1 NHEPI
6 SAFEWFGYSPIFI
19 EPLTKKNTNNHS
31 IMKKGFVKLYREYDE
46 RKWAS
51 DPVTLSTFIH
61 CLWMARYEEG
71 IYNGK
76 IIPRGSF
83 MISISKFAEK
93 IGASQKAIRGA
104 IERLTKDKVLVTRGA
119 NDGTMITICNYDSY
133 YVSEESLGQ
142 TMGEQRASV
151 GTNDGV
157 NDGQTKG
164 QQYKKEYKEEEKEVI
179 IPPTPQGGMQDG
191 EQTELFPDDA
201 PPKKPKGKKK
211 DNEEHFDF
219 KSALI
224 GIGVS
229 ESVADKWIKVRKIN
243 YGSKA
248 DEKNT
253 EDAFNRAK
261 RNIETL
267 KKTLNYTADEI
278 IMVAVERNWTGVEVK
293 YYKDVTPK
301 PVSITQN
308 QGMTTSPHEKIDEM
322 GNRYYIQGS
331 TKVIIPPDAP
341 PRQNPMM
348 YWNPIHNIWYQPF

>member
-1 NHEPI
+1 MVWLLPL
-6 SAFEWFGYSPIFI
+6 FI

-133 YVSEESLGQ
+133 YVSEESIGQ

-151 GTNDGV
+151 GTNDGIK
-157 NDGQTKG
+157 DGQTKG
-164 QQYKKEYKEEEKEVI
+164 QQYKKEYKEEEQEEYI
-179 IPPTPQGGMQDG
+179 IPPTPKGE
-191 EQTELFPDDA
+191 EQTSLFGDEGND
-201 PPKKPKGKKK
+201 
-211 DNEEHFDF
+211 
-219 KSALI
+219 
-224 GIGVS
+224 
-229 ESVADKWIKVRKIN
+229 
-243 YGSKA
+243 
-248 DEKNT
+248 DEKKSKRFVKPT
-253 EDAFNRAK
+253 IEEIDAYCR
-261 RNIETL
+261 
-267 KKTLNYTADEI
+267 
-278 IMVAVERNWTGVEVK
+278 ERNNTIDAESFFNFYESKGWLVGKSPMKDWKAAVRTWEKSRQTTLLSSAASPASKK
-293 YYKDVTPK
+293 YDQYGNLIKE
-301 PVSITQN
+301 
-308 QGMTTSPHEKIDEM
+308 TTW
-322 GNRYYIQGS
+322 Q
-331 TKVIIPPDAP
+331 
-341 PRQNPMM
+341 
-348 YWNPIHNIWYQPF
+348 

>member
-1 NHEPI
+1 MANWEQ
-6 SAFEWFGYSPIFI
+6 
-19 EPLTKKNTNNHS
+19 KKVVVGNT
-31 IMKKGFVKLYREYDE
+31 IVTVE
-46 RKWAS
+46 RGQMVAS
-51 DPVTLSTFIH
+51 NSFLMERWGVCTHTVRNFLRLLEADGMITQTTYPK
-61 CLWMARYEEG
+61 
-71 IYNGK
+71 YN
-76 IIPRGSF
+76 I
-83 MISISKFAEK
+83 
-93 IGASQKAIRGA
+93 
-104 IERLTKDKVLVTRGA
+104 
-119 NDGTMITICNYDSY
+119 ITICNYDKYQNKEIVKVDPSADLK
-133 YVSEESLGQ
+133 VTPNADLNADPL
-142 TMGEQRASV
+142 TDPNADP
-151 GTNDGV
+151 N
-157 NDGQTKG
+157 
-164 QQYKKEYKEEEKEVI
+164 KEYKNIRTKEDI

-308 QGMTTSPHEKIDEM
+308 QGVTTSPHEKIDEM

-331 TKVIIPPDAP
+331 TKVIIPTDAP
-341 PRQNPMM
+341 PRPNPMM